1 MPNKYRLGFIETMFS
16 DIEPEEVDR
25 QKLASSMRKYG
36 YNEEEI
42 KYYLKALDDYFEDRE
57 WERLYRYALEKDD
70 WDCTSSSKFV
80 LWPKN

>member
-1 MPNKYRLGFIETMFS
+1 MPNKYRLDFIETMFS

-36 YNEEEI
+36 YNEERI
-42 KYYLKALDDYFEDRE
+42 KYYLEALDDYFEDRE

-70 WDCTSSSKFV
+70 
-80 LWPKN
+80 